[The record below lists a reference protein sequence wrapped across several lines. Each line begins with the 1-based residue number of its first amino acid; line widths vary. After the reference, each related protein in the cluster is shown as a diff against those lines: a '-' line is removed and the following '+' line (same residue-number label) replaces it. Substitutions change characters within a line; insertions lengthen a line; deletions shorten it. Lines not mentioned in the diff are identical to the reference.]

1 MAAPIRFLSGRQ
13 QQQKIGIEGSTDNQ
27 KVLEVVGQ
35 VGIGTT
41 VFEPSVQLE
50 VRGDASVSGVLTAG
64 SLNVTGSSSVPAT
77 LTVESLNAT
86 GVSTFGGAVD
96 VNAGLDVDGQSDLD
110 EVVVAGVATF
120 SNAVDINSTLDV
132 DGDTQ
137 LDDLNVAG
145 VSTFSSAVNA
155 TAAVNATDIIK
166 GYKYTAVPYG
176 STVTLAVTVASKD
189 STHRYNGTGSG
200 NGYVIDGI
208 QAPFLTLTPGRTYRF
223 TNDNTGSHPLKFYL
237 EADKTTLY
245 ETNVNFQD
253 AYTEITVTDQTPIV
267 LHYQCTA
274 HGYMGNAV
282 QTNANVVNTNY
293 PATIRSTLDVTG
305 VSTFPQLDVSTG
317 GLDVDGLTNLDEV
330 IVAGVSTFTG
340 NIVAVSAEFS
350 GNVTIAGTLTAEDK
364 TNIDSLGIV
373 TARTGV
379 RVDAGGLIV
388 TAGVSTFTDSV
399 DINNGVGVV
408 GGLTADSLT
417 ISGVTTGINA
427 AGISSFVRIDVDGQA
442 DLDELV
448 VAGVATFQGA
458 VNFDVNS
465 EVNIGTGVTI
475 LGDNLHVTGIISAAQ
490 FIGDGSGITNLPGI
504 STLGSSNLTDVNVSG
519 TTTTVQLRI
528 SGVGTAEKFFVST
541 GGLEVDGQS
550 DLDELV
556 VAGVSTFSANT
567 FINAD
572 LSVTGDIG
580 ASGIITATGI
590 NLVAGSGLDV
600 GAVGVLTALSVDVS
614 TGGIDVDGQ
623 ATLDEVVVAG
633 VATFS
638 ALADVNNRLDVAG
651 GANIDQLNVAGIA
664 SFTQLDVST
673 GGIDVDG
680 QATLDEVV
688 VSGASTFTGTVKI
701 DGALDIG
708 VAGVDVEGLT
718 NLDELIVAGVSTFSS
733 DISIADKIIHTGD
746 TNTAIRFPAADT
758 FTVETAGNERTRVDS
773 SGRLLINTTTSR
785 IVEDHVGNGPQGLIQ
800 IEATD
805 SAAIMSIISAG
816 TADANRCGT
825 ISLGRHRNGTVGGT
839 PTIVQ
844 DGDALGAVIF
854 SAGDGTDMRT
864 AGAKIFAEVDGTPG
878 GNDMPGALILATT
891 SDGAAN
897 ATERL
902 RITSAGN
909 FNFLGNLVNVNA
921 TGVSSFVQL
930 DVSTGGLDVDGQ
942 TDLDELQVAGV
953 STFSANAIFN
963 NRVAVGTDATPNF
976 SLDAQDTIQI
986 RKNAGN
992 NLAIL
997 QFDAHS
1003 TKLEYNGSTGNLH
1016 FYTNSSSRGYWGYG
1030 GGLNITS
1037 GGLNVTNGGVDI
1049 STGGLDVDG
1058 QTDLDELQ
1066 VAGVSTFSAKAIFNT
1081 AYPSIDAD
1089 NEIQVGTAIQLGK
1102 AGVITATSFSGDGS
1116 ALTGIAA
1123 TDHVST
1129 FDLVVAGISTF
1140 NDAVTITKASN
1151 ALNVNVLTTN
1161 PALNI
1166 QRDGSTKGSLTP
1178 ENGEFRVQTS
1188 GSEDLA
1194 LQVNSSGGTTGEIF
1208 LKSSSR
1214 KILKATHN
1222 GGVAVSG
1229 ILTATAINVV
1239 AGSGEDAGNTG
1250 VVTAVAFHGDG
1261 SALTGV
1267 GTAHVSTFDLVVAG
1281 ISTFNKQV
1289 KILNSGLDIAGVATF
1304 SNIAT
1309 NPATGAVSN
1318 IYAHTEGG
1326 ATSGTLVLSGK
1337 QDLRFNTGGF
1347 NRWILDGG
1355 DLVTHGTTYNNLGA
1369 SSDSG
1374 GRVGNGYFQTSVDL
1388 IDDGELRLGT
1398 GDDLKLYHDGTNSH
1412 ITNATGD
1419 LKVTSNV
1426 LGVSG
1431 IITATGI
1438 NVVAGSGLHAGA
1450 TGIVTAVGAE
1460 FNGTSHIKLP
1470 AGSTGQ
1476 RPGSPTAGD
1485 LRYNSDDGAFE
1496 GYTDSWGAIGGGT
1509 PEVDTN
1515 VSSTSAVG
1523 VGSFATASFRSA
1535 EVVAQIVQIDEYQVG
1550 KYLMIHDG
1558 TTVTVIEQAAVS
1570 TGDAMIGSFDGA
1582 INGSNAELRVTMV
1595 SSGIATVTTKIS
1607 TVTV

>member
-13 QQQKIGIEGSTDNQ
+13 QQQKIGIEGSTEDK
-27 KVLEVVGQ
+27 KVLEVVGRA
-35 VGIGTT
+35 GIGTT
-41 VFEPSVQLE
+41 SFEPSKVLD
-50 VRGDASVSGVLTAG
+50 VRGDAIVEGTATLG
-64 SLNVTGSSSVPAT
+64 NLEITGTGGVPASI
-77 LTVESLNAT
+77 TVETANVT

-96 VNAGLDVDGQSDLD
+96 VNAGLDVDGQADLD

-145 VSTFSSAVNA
+145 VATFSSAI
-155 TAAVNATDIIK
+155 NATDIIK
-166 GYKYTAVPYG
+166 GYEYTAAPFG

-189 STHRYNGTGSG
+189 STHRYNGTGSS
-200 NGYVIDGI
+200 NAYVIDGI
-208 QAPFLTLTPGRTYRF
+208 QSPFLTLTPGRTYRF
-223 TNDNTGSHPLKFYL
+223 TNDNTGSHPFRFYL
-237 EADKTTLY
+237 EADKTTQY
-245 ETNVNFQD
+245 DTNVNFQD
-253 AYTEITVTDQTPIV
+253 TYTEITITDETPTV
-267 LHYQCTA
+267 LHYQCSS
-274 HGYMGNAV
+274 HPFMGNAI

-293 PATIRSTLDVTG
+293 PATIRSTLNVTG

-330 IVAGVSTFTG
+330 VVAGVSTFTG

-399 DINNGVGVV
+399 DIDNGVGVV

-442 DLDELV
+442 DLDEVV

-475 LGDNLHVTGIISAAQ
+475 LGDNLHVTGIVSALQ

-504 STLGSSNLTDVNVSG
+504 STQGSSNLTDVNVSG
-519 TTTTVQLRI
+519 TTTTAQLRI
-528 SGVGTAEKFFVST
+528 SGIGTAEKFFVST
-541 GGLEVDGQS
+541 GGFEVDGQS

-556 VAGVSTFSANT
+556 VAGVSTFNANT
-567 FINAD
+567 NVVGD

-600 GAVGVLTALSVDVS
+600 GAIGVLTALSVDVS

-651 GANIDQLNVAGIA
+651 GANIDQVNVTGIA
-664 SFTQLDVST
+664 SFAQLDVST

-688 VSGASTFTGTVKI
+688 VAGASTFTGAVKI

-718 NLDELIVAGVSTFSS
+718 NLDELI
-733 DISIADKIIHTGD
+733 
-746 TNTAIRFPAADT
+746 
-758 FTVETAGNERTRVDS
+758 
-773 SGRLLINTTTSR
+773 
-785 IVEDHVGNGPQGLIQ
+785 
-800 IEATD
+800 
-805 SAAIMSIISAG
+805 
-816 TADANRCGT
+816 
-825 ISLGRHRNGTVGGT
+825 
-839 PTIVQ
+839 
-844 DGDALGAVIF
+844 
-854 SAGDGTDMRT
+854 
-864 AGAKIFAEVDGTPG
+864 
-878 GNDMPGALILATT
+878 
-891 SDGAAN
+891 
-897 ATERL
+897 
-902 RITSAGN
+902 
-909 FNFLGNLVNVNA
+909 
-921 TGVSSFVQL
+921 
-930 DVSTGGLDVDGQ
+930 
-942 TDLDELQVAGV
+942 VAGV

-992 NLAIL
+992 NKAIL
-997 QFDAHS
+997 QFNAAS
-1003 TKLEYNGSTGNLH
+1003 TKLEYNDSTGHLH

-1066 VAGVSTFSAKAIFNT
+1066 VAGVSTFSAKAVFNT

-1129 FDLVVAGISTF
+1129 FDLVVAGVSTF
-1140 NDAVTITKASN
+1140 NEDIK
-1151 ALNVNVLTTN
+1151 L
-1161 PALNI
+1161 
-1166 QRDGSTKGSLTP
+1166 RDGKDIFFFDSSEQSTGRIFAGSPAGVYMSATRGILNFSNQSTTGTNAGQIKLNCHSSNSI
-1178 ENGEFRVQTS
+1178 EQQVGGTTK
-1188 GSEDLA
+1188 
-1194 LQVNSSGGTTGEIF
+1194 LQVNG
-1208 LKSSSR
+1208 
-1214 KILKATHN
+1214 
-1222 GGVAVSG
+1222 SG
-1229 ILTATAINVV
+1229 IDVTGIVTATSFSGSGANLTGIGTQGPDGSFRGITV
-1239 AGSGEDAGNTG
+1239 AG
-1250 VVTAVAFHGDG
+1250 
-1261 SALTGV
+1261 
-1267 GTAHVSTFDLVVAG
+1267 VSTFSGITTVTGAG
-1281 ISTFNKQV
+1281 VLFAPHIS
-1289 KILNSGLDIAGVATF
+1289 LAGVATF
-1304 SNIAT
+1304 KDIPTAT
-1309 NPATGAVSN
+1309 SVPSADACH
-1318 IYAHTEGG
+1318 IYAY
-1326 ATSGTLVLSGK
+1326 
-1337 QDLRFNTGGF
+1337 Q
-1347 NRWILDGG
+1347 G
-1355 DLVTHGTTYNNLGA
+1355 DLNLSAGSDLQFYSDGFHRWTINSSGSLITHGTTYHNLGNT
-1369 SSDSG
+1369 SDSG

-1398 GDDLKLYHDGTNSH
+1398 GDDLRIYHDGSNSYIHNDTGNLRIEIDSSSGGDIQIICNNTTAIADHSFNYQAKFIDGGAVELYHNTNKRFETTADGADFSG
-1412 ITNATGD
+1412 TGSI
-1419 LKVTSNV
+1419 KVPVGT
-1426 LGVSG
+1426 
-1431 IITATGI
+1431 TA
-1438 NVVAGSGLHAGA
+1438 
-1450 TGIVTAVGAE
+1450 
-1460 FNGTSHIKLP
+1460 
-1470 AGSTGQ
+1470 Q
-1476 RPGSPTAGD
+1476 RNSSPTAGD
-1485 LRYNSDDGAFE
+1485 FRYNSTEGAFE
-1496 GYTDSWGAIGGGT
+1496 GYTDSWGSIGGAGGAE
-1509 PEVDTN
+1509 EVDTN

-1558 TTVTVIEQAAVS
+1558 TTVTVIEQTAVA
-1570 TGDAMIGSFDGA
+1570 TGDAMLGSFDGA
-1582 INGSNAELRVTMV
+1582 INGSNVELRVNMV

>member
-27 KVLEVVGQ
+27 KVLEVVGR

-41 VFEPSVQLE
+41 VFEPSGQLE
-50 VRGDASVSGVLTAG
+50 VRGDASVSGVLTTG

-96 VNAGLDVDGQSDLD
+96 INAGLDVDGQSDLD

-145 VSTFSSAVNA
+145 VSTFSSVVNA

-200 NGYVIDGI
+200 NAYVIDGI

-245 ETNVNFQD
+245 ETNVNFQNT
-253 AYTEITVTDQTPIV
+253 YTEITVTDETPIV
-267 LHYQCTA
+267 LHYQCTS
-274 HGYMGNAV
+274 HGFMGNAV

-293 PATIRSTLDVTG
+293 PATIRSTLDVSG
-305 VSTFPQLDVSTG
+305 VSTFTQLDVSTG

-340 NIVAVSAEFS
+340 NIVAATAEFS
-350 GNVTIAGTLTAEDK
+350 GNVTIGGTLTSENK
-364 TNIDSLGIV
+364 TNIDSVGLV

-379 RVDAGGLIV
+379 RVIAGGIDV
-388 TAGVSTFTDSV
+388 TAGVSTFGGAVNFND
-399 DINNGVGVV
+399 GVGVV

-417 ISGVTTGINA
+417 ISGITTGINA
-427 AGISSFVRIDVDGQA
+427 AGISSFVRINVDGQA
-442 DLDELV
+442 DLDEV
-448 VAGVATFQGA
+448 VIAGVATFQGA

-465 EVNIGTGVTI
+465 EINIGTGVTI
-475 LGDNLHVTGIISAAQ
+475 LGNNLHVTGIVSAAQ

-541 GGLEVDGQS
+541 GGFEVDGQS
-550 DLDELV
+550 DLDELI

-680 QATLDEVV
+680 QATLDELVV
-688 VSGASTFTGTVKI
+688 AGVSTFTGTVKI

-733 DISIADKIIHTGD
+733 TINGNVTGNLTGTASNASGATGDFSIADKIVHTGD
-746 TNTAIRFPAADT
+746 TNTALRFPAADT
-758 FTVETAGNERTRVDS
+758 FTVETAGSERVRV
-773 SGRLLINTTTSR
+773 
-785 IVEDHVGNGPQGLIQ
+785 
-800 IEATD
+800 
-805 SAAIMSIISAG
+805 
-816 TADANRCGT
+816 
-825 ISLGRHRNGTVGGT
+825 
-839 PTIVQ
+839 
-844 DGDALGAVIF
+844 
-854 SAGDGTDMRT
+854 
-864 AGAKIFAEVDGTPG
+864 
-878 GNDMPGALILATT
+878 
-891 SDGAAN
+891 
-897 ATERL
+897 
-902 RITSAGN
+902 TSAGN
-909 FNFLGNLVNVNA
+909 VNFLGSLVNVNA

-942 TDLDELQVAGV
+942 TDLDEVVVSGA
-953 STFSANAIFN
+953 STFTG
-963 NRVAVGTDATPNF
+963 AVKIDGALDIGTA
-976 SLDAQDTIQI
+976 
-986 RKNAGN
+986 
-992 NLAIL
+992 
-997 QFDAHS
+997 
-1003 TKLEYNGSTGNLH
+1003 
-1016 FYTNSSSRGYWGYG
+1016 
-1030 GGLNITS
+1030 
-1037 GGLNVTNGGVDI
+1037 GVDI
-1049 STGGLDVDG
+1049 DG

-1066 VAGVSTFSAKAIFNT
+1066 VAGVSTFSAKAVFNT

-1102 AGVITATSFSGDGS
+1102 AGVITATSFSGSG
-1116 ALTGIAA
+1116 ANLTGIAA

-1140 NDAVTITKASN
+1140 NDDVRILAGG
-1151 ALNVNVLTTN
+1151 LNV
-1161 PALNI
+1161 
-1166 QRDGSTKGSLTP
+1166 
-1178 ENGEFRVQTS
+1178 
-1188 GSEDLA
+1188 
-1194 LQVNSSGGTTGEIF
+1194 
-1208 LKSSSR
+1208 
-1214 KILKATHN
+1214 
-1222 GGVAVSG
+1222 
-1229 ILTATAINVV
+1229 
-1239 AGSGEDAGNTG
+1239 TG
-1250 VVTAVAFHGDG
+1250 VVTATTFVGNLTGDVTGTASNATNFTVTGNNGANETVYPVFVDG
-1261 SALTGV
+1261 SSGSQGAETDTALSYNPSTDTFTAGTFSGAHSGNGAGLNSLDASELSTGVVPSARMSGTYGIESSTFTVTANNSADETVYPVFVDGATGAQGAETDTGLSYNPSTGAFTAVSFSGSGANLTGV
-1267 GTAHVSTFDLVVAG
+1267 GTQGINVQAQSLTVAGVSTFSGAINSSANITTTLDLN
-1281 ISTFNKQV
+1281 SRYLYV
-1289 KILNSGLDIAGVATF
+1289 KDIIMEDVSPELRFVDSDNDPDYRIRLNSGSLGIRDITNSVDKLVFNTSGMVATGVATF
-1304 SNIAT
+1304 S
-1309 NPATGAVSN
+1309 S
-1318 IYAHTEGG
+1318 
-1326 ATSGTLVLSGK
+1326 
-1337 QDLRFNTGGF
+1337 
-1347 NRWILDGG
+1347 
-1355 DLVTHGTTYNNLGA
+1355 
-1369 SSDSG
+1369 
-1374 GRVGNGYFQTSVDL
+1374 
-1388 IDDGELRLGT
+1388 
-1398 GDDLKLYHDGTNSH
+1398 
-1412 ITNATGD
+1412 
-1419 LKVTSNV
+1419 
-1426 LGVSG
+1426 
-1431 IITATGI
+1431 
-1438 NVVAGSGLHAGA
+1438 
-1450 TGIVTAVGAE
+1450 
-1460 FNGTSHIKLP
+1460 TSHIKVP

-1476 RPGSPTAGD
+1476 RPGAPAAGD

-1496 GYTDSWGAIGGGT
+1496 GYTDSWGAIGGGIA
-1509 PEVDTN
+1509 EVDTN
-1515 VSSTSAVG
+1515 VSSTSVVG

-1535 EVVAQIVQIDEYQVG
+1535 EVIAQIVQIDKYQVG

-1558 TTVTVIEQAAVS
+1558 TTVTVIEQAAVA
-1570 TGDAMIGSFDGA
+1570 TGDSMIGSFDGA
-1582 INGSNAELRVTMV
+1582 INGSNVELRVTMV

-1607 TVTV
+1607 TITV